1 MAKKPKKDM
10 GMLEVEKPRPVSPWA
25 WLRARFF
32 AGMVIAAPIVVTF
45 AILQFFISYI
55 DNRVVPILPE
65 SLRPETYLN
74 YAVPGFGVIVLVL
87 FLTILGAITT
97 NLLGRS
103 VVVMTD
109 RILSRLPIVRSVYS
123 AFKQIVDV
131 FANNPTEQFRECV
144 LIQFPR
150 EDSWCLG
157 CVAAPAR
164 GEIKTALGE
173 EYIGVFV
180 PTTPNP
186 TSGFIMFVK
195 NEKVIRLHMS
205 VEEGARMILSAGL
218 VVPEHP
224 EVKAAI
230 EAANGKKPAKTEPAA
245 PSAPAPDAAP
255 GPEPTQ
261 APDQN

>member
-10 GMLEVEKPRPVSPWA
+10 GMLEVGKPPRVSPWA

-32 AGMVIAAPIVVTF
+32 AGMVIALPIAVTF
-45 AILQFFISYI
+45 GILQFVIENI
-55 DNRVVPILPE
+55 DKRVVPILPP

-74 YAVPGFGVIVLVL
+74 YAVPGFGVIVLVA

-109 RILSRLPIVRSVYS
+109 RVLSRVPIVRSVYS

-144 LIQFPR
+144 LIEFPR
-150 EDSWCLG
+150 EGSWCLG
-157 CVAAPAR
+157 FVAAPAR
-164 GEIKTALGE
+164 GEVKTLLGD

-195 NEKVIRLHMS
+195 KEDTISLHMT
-205 VEEGARMILSAGL
+205 VEEGAKMILSAGL

-224 EVKAAI
+224 DVKAAI
-230 EAANGKKPAKTEPAA
+230 DAANGKTATTEPGE
-245 PSAPAPDAAP
+245 PSAPAPAEEP
-255 GPEPTQ
+255 GPGPTQ
-261 APDQN
+261 APDPN

>member
-1 MAKKPKKDM
+1 MARKPKKEL
-10 GMLEVEKPRPVSPWA
+10 GMLEVEKPPRVSPWA
-25 WLRARFF
+25 WLRGRFF

-45 AILQFFISYI
+45 AILQFVITYI
-55 DNRVVPILPE
+55 DQRVVPFLPE
-65 SLRPETYLN
+65 PLRPETYLN
-74 YAVPGFGVIVLVL
+74 YAVPGFGLIVLVV

-103 VVVMTD
+103 VVGITD
-109 RILSRLPIVRSVYS
+109 RVLSRIPIVRTVYS
-123 AFKQIVDV
+123 SFKQLVDV

-157 CVAAPAR
+157 FVASPAR
-164 GEIKTALGE
+164 GEIKTALSDD
-173 EYIGVFV
+173 YIGVFV

-195 NEKVIRLHMS
+195 TEKVIRLHMS

-230 EAANGKKPAKTEPAA
+230 EAANAKKSSKKSPEEPSV
-245 PSAPAPDAAP
+245 PGPVAAP
-255 GPEPTQ
+255 GP
-261 APDQN
+261 APSQGQDLN

>member
-1 MAKKPKKDM
+1 MAKKPKKKDM
-10 GMLEVEKPRPVSPWA
+10 GILEVEKLPRVSAWA

-32 AGMVIAAPIVVTF
+32 AGMVIALPIVVTF
-45 AILQFFISYI
+45 AILQFFINYI
-55 DNRVVPILPE
+55 DQRVVPILPE

-103 VVVMTD
+103 VVVITD
-109 RILSRLPIVRSVYS
+109 RVLSQIPIVRTVYS
-123 AFKQIVDV
+123 SFKQLVDV

-150 EDSWCLG
+150 ADSWCLG
-157 CVAAPAR
+157 FVAAPAR
-164 GEIKTALGE
+164 GEVRTHLSE
-173 EYIGVFV
+173 DYIGVFV

-195 NEKVIRLHMS
+195 AENTIKLHMS

-224 EVKAAI
+224 DVKAAI
-230 EAANGKKPAKTEPAA
+230 EAANGKTTRTESGE
-245 PSAPAPDAAP
+245 PSAPSPDAGP
-255 GPEPTQ
+255 GPETTQ
-261 APDQN
+261 DQDPK

>member
-10 GMLEVEKPRPVSPWA
+10 GMLEVEKPPRVSPWA

-32 AGMVIAAPIVVTF
+32 AGMVIALPIAVTF
-45 AILQFFISYI
+45 GILQFVIERI
-55 DNRVVPILPE
+55 DKSIVPILPP

-74 YAVPGFGVIVLVL
+74 YAVPGFGVIVLLV
-87 FLTILGAITT
+87 FLTVLGAITT

-109 RILSRLPIVRSVYS
+109 RVLSRVPIVRSVYS

-144 LIQFPR
+144 LIEFPR
-150 EDSWCLG
+150 EGSWCLG
-157 CVAAPAR
+157 FVAAPAR
-164 GEIKTALGE
+164 GEVKTLLGE

-195 NEKVIRLHMS
+195 KEDTISLHMT
-205 VEEGARMILSAGL
+205 VEEGAKMILSAGL

-224 EVKAAI
+224 DVKAAI
-230 EAANGKKPAKTEPAA
+230 EAANGTDATTEPGE
-245 PSAPAPDAAP
+245 PSAPAPAEEP
-255 GPEPTQ
+255 CPEPTQ
-261 APDQN
+261 AQDPN

>member
-10 GMLEVEKPRPVSPWA
+10 GILEVEKLPRVSAWA

-32 AGMVIAAPIVVTF
+32 AGMVIALPIVVTF
-45 AILQFFISYI
+45 AILQFFINYI
-55 DNRVVPILPE
+55 DQRVVPILPE

-87 FLTILGAITT
+87 LLTILGAITT

-103 VVVMTD
+103 VVVITD
-109 RILSRLPIVRSVYS
+109 RVLSQIPIVRTVYS
-123 AFKQIVDV
+123 SFKQLVDV

-150 EDSWCLG
+150 ADSWCLG
-157 CVAAPAR
+157 FVAAPAR
-164 GEIKTALGE
+164 GEVRTHLSE

-195 NEKVIRLHMS
+195 AENTIKLHMS

-224 EVKAAI
+224 DVKAAI
-230 EAANGKKPAKTEPAA
+230 DAANSQSSKTESAA
-245 PSAPAPDAAP
+245 PSAPAPDEGP

-261 APDQN
+261 DQDQN

>member
-10 GMLEVEKPRPVSPWA
+10 GMLEVEKPPRVSPWA

-32 AGMVIAAPIVVTF
+32 AGMVIALPIAVTF
-45 AILQFFISYI
+45 GILQFVIERI
-55 DNRVVPILPE
+55 DKSIVPILPP

-74 YAVPGFGVIVLVL
+74 YAVPGFGVIVLLV
-87 FLTILGAITT
+87 FLTVLGAITT

-109 RILSRLPIVRSVYS
+109 RVLSRVPIVRSVYS

-144 LIQFPR
+144 LIEFPR
-150 EDSWCLG
+150 EGSWCLG
-157 CVAAPAR
+157 FVAAPAR
-164 GEIKTALGE
+164 GEVKTLLGE

-180 PTTPNP
+180 PTTQNP

-195 NEKVIRLHMS
+195 KEDTISLHMT
-205 VEEGARMILSAGL
+205 VEEGAKMILSAGL

-224 EVKAAI
+224 DVQAAI
-230 EAANGKKPAKTEPAA
+230 EAANGKTATTEPGA
-245 PSAPAPDAAP
+245 PSVPEQAEEP

-261 APDQN
+261 AQDPN

>member
-10 GMLEVEKPRPVSPWA
+10 GMLEVSKPPRVSAWA

-45 AILQFFISYI
+45 AILQFFIENI
-55 DNRVVPILPE
+55 DKRVVPMLPE

-74 YAVPGFGVIVLVL
+74 YYVPGFGVIVLVL

-103 VVVMTD
+103 VVVITD
-109 RILSRLPIVRSVYS
+109 RVLSRIPIVRTVYS
-123 AFKQIVDV
+123 SFKQLVDV

-144 LIQFPR
+144 LIEFPR
-150 EDSWCLG
+150 ADSWCLG
-157 CVAAPAR
+157 FVAAPAR
-164 GEIKTALGE
+164 GEVKTHLSE

-195 NEKVIRLHMS
+195 AENTIKLHMS

-224 EVKAAI
+224 DVKAAI
-230 EAANGKKPAKTEPAA
+230 DAAKDKNLKTEPEA
-245 PSAPAPDAAP
+245 PSAPAQDVEP
-255 GPEPTQ
+255 GPEPTPGQ
-261 APDQN
+261 DPN

>member
-10 GMLEVEKPRPVSPWA
+10 GMLEVEKPPVVSPWA
-25 WLRARFF
+25 WLRGRFF

-45 AILQFFISYI
+45 TILQIFINYI
-55 DNRVVPILPE
+55 DERVVPILPE
-65 SLRPETYLN
+65 QLRPETYLN

-103 VVVMTD
+103 VVGITD
-109 RILSRLPIVRSVYS
+109 RVLSRLPLIRTVYS
-123 AFKQIVDV
+123 SFKQLVEV

-144 LIQFPR
+144 LIEFPR
-150 EDSWCLG
+150 KDSWCLG
-157 CVAAPAR
+157 FIAAPAR
-164 GEIKTALGE
+164 GEVKTHLGDE
-173 EYIGVFV
+173 FIGVFV

-195 NEKVIRLHMS
+195 AEDTIKLHMT

-224 EVKAAI
+224 DVKAAI
-230 EAANGKKPAKTEPAA
+230 EAANGKKTKKAPEA
-245 PSAPAPDAAP
+245 PSVPAPGAEP
-255 GPEPTQ
+255 GPEPTRG
-261 APDQN
+261 PDLN

>member
-10 GMLEVEKPRPVSPWA
+10 GILEVEKLPRVSAWA

-32 AGMVIAAPIVVTF
+32 AGMVIALPIVVTF
-45 AILQFFISYI
+45 AILQFFINYI
-55 DNRVVPILPE
+55 DQRVVPILPE

-87 FLTILGAITT
+87 LLTILGAITT

-103 VVVMTD
+103 VVVITD
-109 RILSRLPIVRSVYS
+109 RVLSQIPIVRTVYS
-123 AFKQIVDV
+123 SFKQLVDV

-150 EDSWCLG
+150 ADSWCLG
-157 CVAAPAR
+157 FVAAPAR
-164 GEIKTALGE
+164 GEVRTHLSE

-195 NEKVIRLHMS
+195 AENTIKLHMS

-224 EVKAAI
+224 DVKAAI
-230 EAANGKKPAKTEPAA
+230 DAANSQSSKTESAA
-245 PSAPAPDAAP
+245 PSAPAPDEGP

-261 APDQN
+261 DQDPN

>member
-10 GMLEVEKPRPVSPWA
+10 GMLEVEKPPRVSPWA

-32 AGMVIAAPIVVTF
+32 AGMVIALPIAVTF
-45 AILQFFISYI
+45 GILQFVIENI
-55 DNRVVPILPE
+55 DKRVVPVLPP

-74 YAVPGFGVIVLVL
+74 YAVPGFGVIVLVVL
-87 FLTILGAITT
+87 LTVLGAITT

-103 VVVMTD
+103 VVVLTD
-109 RILSRLPIVRSVYS
+109 RVLSQIPIVRTVYS
-123 AFKQIVDV
+123 SFKQLVDV

-150 EDSWCLG
+150 ADSWCLG
-157 CVAAPAR
+157 FVAAPAR
-164 GEIKTALGE
+164 GEVKSHLSE

-195 NEKVIRLHMS
+195 AENTIKLHMS

-224 EVKAAI
+224 DVKAAI
-230 EAANGKKPAKTEPAA
+230 EAANGEPSTTESGE
-245 PSAPAPDAAP
+245 PSAPSQDAAP
-255 GPEPTQ
+255 APGQT
-261 APDQN
+261 PDQDPK

>member
-10 GMLEVEKPRPVSPWA
+10 GILEVQKLPRVSAWA

-32 AGMVIAAPIVVTF
+32 AGMVIALPIVVTF
-45 AILQFFISYI
+45 AILQFFINYI
-55 DNRVVPILPE
+55 DQRVVPILPE

-103 VVVMTD
+103 VVVITD
-109 RILSRLPIVRSVYS
+109 RVLSQVPIVRTVYS
-123 AFKQIVDV
+123 SFKQLVDV

-157 CVAAPAR
+157 FVAAPAR
-164 GEIKTALGE
+164 GEVRSHLSE

-195 NEKVIRLHMS
+195 AENTIKLHMS

-224 EVKAAI
+224 DVQAAI
-230 EAANGKKPAKTEPAA
+230 DAANDRQPTTEAGE
-245 PSAPAPDAAP
+245 PSAPGPDEEP
-255 GPEPTQ
+255 GPEPSQ
-261 APDQN
+261 DQDPK

>member
-10 GMLEVEKPRPVSPWA
+10 GILEVEKLPRVSAWA

-32 AGMVIAAPIVVTF
+32 AGMVIALPIVVTF
-45 AILQFFISYI
+45 AILQFFINYI
-55 DNRVVPILPE
+55 DQRVVPILPE

-103 VVVMTD
+103 VVVITD
-109 RILSRLPIVRSVYS
+109 RVLSQIPIVRTVYS
-123 AFKQIVDV
+123 SFKQLVDV

-150 EDSWCLG
+150 ADSWCLG
-157 CVAAPAR
+157 FVAAPAR
-164 GEIKTALGE
+164 GEVRTHLSE

-195 NEKVIRLHMS
+195 AENTIKLHMS

-224 EVKAAI
+224 DVKAAI
-230 EAANGKKPAKTEPAA
+230 DAANSKAPTTESGE
-245 PSAPAPDAAP
+245 PSAPAPDGAP

-261 APDQN
+261 DQDPN

>member
-10 GMLEVEKPRPVSPWA
+10 GILGVEKPPRVSPWA

-32 AGMVIAAPIVVTF
+32 AGMVIALPIAVTF
-45 AILQFFISYI
+45 GILQFVIENI
-55 DNRVVPILPE
+55 DKRVVPILPA

-87 FLTILGAITT
+87 FLTVLGAITT

-109 RILSRLPIVRSVYS
+109 RILSRVPIVRSVYS

-144 LIQFPR
+144 LIEFPR
-150 EDSWCLG
+150 EGSWCLG
-157 CVAAPAR
+157 FIASPAR
-164 GEIKTALGE
+164 GEVKTLLGE

-195 NEKVIRLHMS
+195 AEDTIKLHMS

-218 VVPEHP
+218 VVPDHP
-224 EVKAAI
+224 EVKAAV
-230 EAANGKKPAKTEPAA
+230 EAANGKTPKIEPEAPEVPGQAA
-245 PSAPAPDAAP
+245 TP
-255 GPEPTQ
+255 GPERTQ
-261 APDQN
+261 APDPN

>member
-1 MAKKPKKDM
+1 MAKKPNKDI
-10 GMLEVEKPRPVSPWA
+10 GMLKVEKPPRVSLWA

-45 AILQFFISYI
+45 AILQFFIENI
-55 DNRVVPILPE
+55 DKRVVPIMPE
-65 SLRPETYLN
+65 PLRPETYLN

-109 RILSRLPIVRSVYS
+109 RILARIPIVRSVYS

-144 LIQFPR
+144 LIEFPR
-150 EDSWCLG
+150 EGSWCLG
-157 CVAAPAR
+157 FVAAPAR
-164 GEIKTALGE
+164 GEIKTQLGD
-173 EYIGVFV
+173 EYVGVFV

-195 NEKVIRLHMS
+195 KEDTIALHMS

-224 EVKAAI
+224 DVKAAI
-230 EAANGKKPAKTEPAA
+230 EASTGKKPAKTEPGE
-245 PSAPAPDAAP
+245 PSVPAPAATPV
-255 GPEPTQ
+255 PEQTQ
-261 APDQN
+261 APDPN